1 MTIEMQG
8 LPYNHMHIIQNV
20 FPRQFVKIDGLPM
33 LFTKAGYKNDAGGVI
48 HLPAAAFFIAK
59 N

>member
-33 LFTKAGYKNDAGGVI
+33 LFTKAGYKNGAGGVR
-48 HLPAAAFFIAK
+48 HLPAVAFF
-59 N
+59 